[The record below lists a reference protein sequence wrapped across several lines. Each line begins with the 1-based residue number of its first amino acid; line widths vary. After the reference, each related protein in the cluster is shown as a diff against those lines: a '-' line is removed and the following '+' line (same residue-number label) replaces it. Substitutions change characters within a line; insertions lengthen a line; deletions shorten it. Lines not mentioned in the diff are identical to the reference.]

1 MLQYKNIKN
10 PPKHGSAVLDMN
22 SYLAKAKCHRWARL
36 LKQQLSIILLF
47 ADQGKQTSV
56 SICS

>member
-10 PPKHGSAVLDMN
+10 PLKHGTAALDIS
-22 SYLAKAKCHRWARL
+22 SYLAKAKYHRRARL

-47 ADQGKQTSV
+47 ADQAMQTSV
-56 SICS
+56 SVSI